1 MQKYF
6 RVKINDI
13 AVIGANFLVTKNVL
27 PMLSSQENPAKII
40 KYKLN
45 NEIIEKLLDIKWWNF
60 KEEELVKV
68 IILLQS
74 RNIDEILLK

>member
-1 MQKYF
+1 MCCLCYRHRK
-6 RVKINDI
+6 
-13 AVIGANFLVTKNVL
+13 
-27 PMLSSQENPAKII
+27 NPAKII